1 MKGSFI
7 TIILFFVVAFGITHD
22 AFPNG
27 TSYPDDEYYPM
38 EEDGKM
44 ESGDMMTEEDKIG
57 PNPQRMYCKQYW
69 NSYYSERNID
79 INVTTRGKYDEV
91 VVFSCPECSLEENYV
106 EPFLKS
112 ETNGLTGEDR
122 IRACGFIK
130 AIFVGAKGIREIE
143 RDI

>member
-1 MKGSFI
+1 MKGSIITFI
-7 TIILFFVVAFGITHD
+7 LVLLFTFGITRD

-27 TSYPDDEYYPM
+27 ASYPDDEYYPM
-38 EEDGKM
+38 EENGKM
-44 ESGDMMTEEDKIG
+44 ESGDMMTEDELG
-57 PNPQRMYCKQYW
+57 PDPQRMYCKQYW

-79 INVTTRGKYDEV
+79 IDVTTRGKYDEV

-112 ETNGLTGEDR
+112 ETGGLTGEDR
-122 IRACGFIK
+122 IRACGFKK
-130 AIFVGAKGIREIE
+130 AVFVGAKGIREIE